1 MMLPIMPGLAGMGE
15 DGPEEIEMPEVC
27 RVKFQSKKIEIL
39 FEYIIML
46 KRTYIL
52 VNLNLIN
59 LNILDFVHKRNALQ
73 LLGNAA

>member
-1 MMLPIMPGLAGMGE
+1 MMLPIMPGLAGLGE
-15 DGPEEIEMPEVC
+15 GEANEIEMPEVC
-27 RVKFQSKKIEIL
+27 RTKFQSKKIEIIC
-39 FEYIIML
+39 EYIIM